1 MLSKIANLSQ
11 LKFTTNM
18 KVLLGLS
25 TITLF
30 SLIYMY
36 IKKLFK
42 PKKLEGLSNLT
53 NENNITSKNNL
64 NSTNSNLVNSQH
76 ISLLTGVVNLLNDLN
91 NNFSTKMDI
100 LNDNTITLTNNTD
113 IVKNN
118 IYESII
124 PRNLTKKKLYLSSK
138 DVTFNKID
146 NIYLFNLS
154 DDKTLPFPIERV
166 INIRCISV
174 QIPYIPHN
182 IYKGDT
188 SIHNKLKFN
197 TNTNNIT
204 IPEGQYTIFTLIN
217 TINILQT
224 DAKLTFNSTTKYI
237 NILAVSSNLEIKPNE
252 YPLFKRLGFNE
263 EIFID
268 PSASF
273 TATNLPDLSIHYID
287 VISDS
292 ISKSHSESTLNKN
305 NILMRIPF
313 NKAPGDIIY
322 HVVSPSEY
330 NSHDNILPEGNSLL
344 SNIEISFQ
352 RPDGTIY
359 DLKGLDFTIKL
370 EISTCDPTIVETFT
384 NLN

>member
-11 LKFTTNM
+11 LKLTTNM

-36 IKKLFK
+36 IKNLFK
-42 PKKLEGLSNLT
+42 PKKLEGQT
-53 NENNITSKNNL
+53 NGNNNNISKNNS
-64 NSTNSNLVNSQH
+64 NSNNSNLVNSQH

-124 PRNLTKKKLYLSSK
+124 PRNLTKQKLYLSSK
-138 DVTFNKID
+138 DVTFNKSD

-154 DDKTLPFPIERV
+154 DEKTLPFPIERV

-182 IYKGDT
+182 IYKGEN
-188 SIHNKLKFN
+188 SIHNKLRF
-197 TNTNNIT
+197 NTNNIT
-204 IPEGQYTIFTLIN
+204 ISEGQYTIFTLIN
-217 TINILQT
+217 IINISQT

-237 NILAVSSNLEIKPNE
+237 TIENLIGSSITIDSTI
-252 YPLFKRLGFNE
+252 YPLFKRLGFTSVTS
-263 EIFID
+263 ID
-268 PSASF
+268 PSATL
-273 TATNLPDLSIHYID
+273 TASNLPDLSIHYID

-292 ISKSHSESTLNKN
+292 ISKAHSESTLFSN
-305 NILMRIPF
+305 NILMRVPF
-313 NKAPGDIIY
+313 NRAPGDIIY
-322 HVVSPSEY
+322 HIVSPSEY
-330 NSHDNILPEGNSLL
+330 NSHDNIIPESNGLL
-344 SNIEISFQ
+344 SNIGISLK
-352 RPDGTIY
+352 RPDGTFY
-359 DLKGLDFTIKL
+359 DLKGLEFTIKL

-384 NLN
+384 NN

>member
-11 LKFTTNM
+11 LKLTTNM

-25 TITLF
+25 TLTLF

-36 IKKLFK
+36 IKNKFN
-42 PKKLEGLSNLT
+42 PKKIEGQT
-53 NENNITSKNNL
+53 IVNNNTSKNNL
-64 NSTNSNLVNSQH
+64 NSNNSTNSNLVNSQH

-91 NNFSTKMDI
+91 DNFSTKMDI

-138 DVTFNKID
+138 DVTFNKSD

-182 IYKGDT
+182 IYKGDNST
-188 SIHNKLKFN
+188 HNKLKFN
-197 TNTNNIT
+197 TNHIT

-217 TINILQT
+217 TINISQT

-237 NILAVSSNLEIKPNE
+237 TIEKLIGSSITIYPSI
-252 YPLFKRLGFNE
+252 YPLFKRLGFTSD
-263 EIFID
+263 ISI
-268 PSASF
+268 SASS
-273 TATNLPDLSIHYID
+273 TASNLPDLSIHYID

-292 ISKSHSESTLNKN
+292 ISKSHSESTLFSN
-305 NILMRIPF
+305 NILMRVPF
-313 NKAPGDIIY
+313 NKSPGDIIY
-322 HVVSPSEY
+322 HIVSPSEY
-330 NSHDNILPEGNSLL
+330 NSHDNIIPESNGLL
-344 SNIEISFQ
+344 SNIGISLK
-352 RPDGTIY
+352 RPDGTFY
-359 DLKGLDFTIKL
+359 DLKGLEFTIKL

-384 NLN
+384 NI